1 MKTST
6 ALTVLTIATTSL
18 TALAAG
24 LAALPV
30 DSASLPMPP
39 NWRPYLVGVGF
50 IAASIRIVV
59 LPTIE
64 ATVKYLEKTKPD
76 ADYNP
81 PEKP

>member
-6 ALTVLTIATTSL
+6 ILKVLTIAATSL

-30 DSASLPMPP
+30 DSTSLPMPP
-39 NWRPYLVGVGF
+39 SWRPYLVGVGF

-64 ATVKYLEKTKPD
+64 SVVKYLERTKPD
-76 ADYNP
+76 EDYNP
-81 PEKP
+81 PEGR